1 MTVNDLLFDFA
12 FGMILT
18 NANIV
23 VAVVMLVRLMRAGED
38 FTEKK
43 IDLLQDYTMTR
54 INTLHERIDKLE
66 QAKEEGRE

>member
-1 MTVNDLLFDFA
+1 MSVNDWLLVLMIGLA
-12 FGMILT
+12 FT

-23 VAVVMLVRLMRAGED
+23 VAVVMLVRLMRLGED

-43 IDLLQDYTMTR
+43 FDLLKDYTMTR

-66 QAKEEGRE
+66 QAEGGRTP

>member
-1 MTVNDLLFDFA
+1 
-12 FGMILT
+12 MILT